1 MALVCD
7 LDIFLFFRQ
16 SILIEER
23 VDQAARPD
31 KIVFQL
37 LLIPPFD
44 LPELG
49 TVAGNPTDAFEYIV
63 GVLAMAGRHIDQK
76 WFWIGTK

>member
-1 MALVCD
+1 MACVCD
-7 LDIFLFFRQ
+7 LDSFLFFHQ
-16 SILIEER
+16 SILIKER

-31 KIVFQL
+31 KIAFQL
-37 LLIPPFD
+37 LLIPLFD

-49 TVAGNPTDAFEYIV
+49 SATRNPADAFEDIS
-63 GVLAMAGRHIDQK
+63 GVFAMAGRHTDQE